1 MNAEIIG
8 VGSELLLGQIAN
20 TDAQYLSQ
28 KLSELGINVYYHT
41 VVGDNAE
48 RLKGVLHLAHHRSD
62 LIITTGGLGPT
73 MDDLTKETVA
83 EFLGLPMALDQKSL
97 DGIHCLFHTRGWP
110 MSHSNDKQAYFPEG
124 AIILPNE
131 NGTAPGAI
139 VEKEDHT
146 YVILPGP
153 PNELNPMFDGQVMP
167 YLSKKAGYVIHS
179 RVLKI
184 YGMGESSVEEK
195 IQDLLWKQSNPTI
208 APLAKMGEVTLRL
221 TVRCE
226 KGEDANALLDPVEK
240 EIRKRLGDI
249 VYGTDDDTLASVLI
263 EALREN
269 GKTLALAESCTG
281 GLVSK
286 MVTDVPGSSDIFR
299 EGVVTYGNEAKENR
313 LDVHTVSQY
322 GAVSEETAA
331 AMLEGLLASSGAD
344 IGAAITGIAGP
355 GGGTEEKPV
364 GLVYIA
370 VGDRESH
377 RVHTCHFH
385 RDRSRIR
392 HAAALFALD
401 QLRRWIQSTN

>member
-28 KLSELGINVYYHT
+28 QLSGLGINVFFHT
-41 VVGDNAE
+41 VVGDNAA
-48 RLKGVLHLAHHRSD
+48 RLKEVLGLAHKRSD

-83 EFLGLPMALDQKSL
+83 EFLGLPMILDQKSL

-110 MSHSNDKQAYFPEG
+110 LAPSNDKQAMFPKG
-124 AIILPNE
+124 AIILSNE

-139 VEKEDHT
+139 IEKDGRT

-153 PNELNPMFDGQVMP
+153 PFELNPMFEKSVMP
-167 YLSKKAGYVIHS
+167 YLSKKTGYVIHS

-184 YGMGESSVEEK
+184 YGMGESAVEES
-195 IQDLLWKQSNPTI
+195 ILDILEKQTNPTI

-221 TVRCE
+221 TVRCG
-226 KGEDANALLDPVEK
+226 KGEDAEALLRPVEE
-240 EIRKRLGDI
+240 EIRARLGDI
-249 VYGTDDDTLASVLI
+249 VYGVDDDTLASALI
-263 EALREN
+263 NTLRAN

-286 MVTDVPGSSDIFR
+286 MVTDVPGASDVFL
-299 EGVVTYGNEAKENR
+299 EGIVTYSNEAKENR
-313 LDVHTVSQY
+313 LDVHTVLQY
-322 GAVSEETAA
+322 GAVSPQTAG
-331 AMLEGLLASSGAD
+331 AMLKGLFATSDAD
-344 IGAAITGIAGP
+344 IGAAVTGIAGP

-370 VGDRESH
+370 IGDRKSH
-377 RVHTCHFH
+377 RVHTCSFH
-385 RDRSRIR
+385 RDRERIR
-392 HAAALFALD
+392 HAAAMFTLD
-401 QLRRWIQSTN
+401 QLRRWVNNS

>member
-28 KLSELGINVYYHT
+28 KLSELGVNVFYHT

-48 RLKGVLHLAHHRSD
+48 RLKGVLALAHERSD

-83 EFLGLPMALDQKSL
+83 EFLKLPMVLDQKSL
-97 DGIHCLFHTRGWP
+97 EGIHCLFHTRGWP
-110 MSHSNDKQAYFPEG
+110 MAPSNDKQAMFPEG
-124 AIILPNE
+124 AFILPND

-139 VEKEDHT
+139 VVKDGRT

-153 PNELNPMFDGQVMP
+153 PNELNPMFNDQVMP

-195 IQDLLWKQSNPTI
+195 IQDILMEQSNPTI

-226 KGEDANALLDPVEK
+226 KGDDADALLDPVENK
-240 EIRKRLGDI
+240 IRERLGDV
-249 VYGTDDDTLASVLI
+249 VYGVDDDDLASALI
-263 EALREN
+263 ASLREN
-269 GKTLALAESCTG
+269 GKKLALAESCTG

-286 MVTDVPGSSDIFR
+286 MITDIPGSSDVYR
-299 EGVVTYGNEAKENR
+299 EGVVTYSNEAKASR
-313 LDVHTVSQY
+313 LGVTTVPKY

-331 AMLEGLLASSGAD
+331 AMLTGLLASSDAD
-344 IGAAITGIAGP
+344 VGAAITGIAGP
-355 GGGTEEKPV
+355 GGGTDEKPV

-370 VGDRESH
+370 VGDRDSPE
-377 RVHTCHFH
+377 VHTCHFH
-385 RDRSRIR
+385 RDRGRIR
-392 HAAALFALD
+392 HVAALYTLD
-401 QLRRWIQSTN
+401 QLRRWVSSTR

>member
-28 KLSELGINVYYHT
+28 QLSSLGINVFFHT
-41 VVGDNAE
+41 VVGDNAA
-48 RLKGVLHLAHHRSD
+48 RLKEVLGLAHKRSD

-73 MDDLTKETVA
+73 MDDLTKETVS
-83 EFLGLPMALDQKSL
+83 EFLGLPMVLDQKSL

-110 MSHSNDKQAYFPEG
+110 LSPSNDKQAMFPEG

-139 VEKEDHT
+139 VEKDGRT

-153 PNELNPMFDGQVMP
+153 PFELNPMFEKHVMP
-167 YLSKKAGYVIHS
+167 YLSKKTGYVIRS

-184 YGMGESSVEEK
+184 YGMGESAVEES
-195 IQDLLWKQSNPTI
+195 ILDILEKQTNPTI

-221 TVRCE
+221 TVRC
-226 KGEDANALLDPVEK
+226 GRVEDADALLRPVEE
-240 EIRKRLGDI
+240 EIRARLGDI
-249 VYGTDDDTLASVLI
+249 VYGVDDDTLASALI
-263 EALREN
+263 DTLRAN

-286 MVTDVPGSSDIFR
+286 LVTDVPGASDVFL
-299 EGVVTYGNEAKENR
+299 EGIVTYSNEAKKNR
-313 LDVHTVSQY
+313 LDVHTVPQC
-322 GAVSEETAA
+322 GAVSPQTAE
-331 AMLEGLLASSGAD
+331 AMLKGLLATSRAD
-344 IGAAITGIAGP
+344 LGAAITGIAGP
-355 GGGTEEKPV
+355 GGGTDEKPV

-377 RVHTCHFH
+377 RVHTCSFH
-385 RDRSRIR
+385 RDRERIR
-392 HAAALFALD
+392 HAAALFTLD
-401 QLRRWIQSTN
+401 QLRRWINNS

>member
-8 VGSELLLGQIAN
+8 VGSELLLGQIVN
-20 TDAQYLSQ
+20 TDAQYVSQ

-48 RLKGVLHLAHHRSD
+48 RLKDVLALAHERSD

-83 EFLGLPMALDQKSL
+83 DFLGLPMILDQESL
-97 DGIHCLFHTRGWP
+97 EGIHCLFHTRGWP
-110 MSHSNDKQAYFPEG
+110 MAPNNDKQAMFPEG
-124 AIILPNE
+124 AQILPNP

-139 VEKEDHT
+139 VEKDGRT

-153 PNELNPMFDGQVMP
+153 PNELNPMFDDHVMA
-167 YLSKKAGYVIHS
+167 YLSKKTGYVIHS

-184 YGMGESSVEEK
+184 YGMGESSVEDA
-195 IQDLLWKQSNPTI
+195 IQDILKEQTNPTI

-226 KGEDANALLDPVEK
+226 KGDDADALLDPVEN
-240 EIRKRLGDI
+240 EIRDRLGDV
-249 VYGTDDDTLASVLI
+249 VYGVDDDDLASVLI
-263 EALREN
+263 ASLRQQ

-286 MVTDVPGSSDIFR
+286 MITDIPGCSDVFR
-299 EGVVTYGNEAKENR
+299 EGLVTYSNKAKASR
-313 LDVHTVSQY
+313 LHVATVPQY

-331 AMLEGLLASSGAD
+331 AMLAGLLESGDAD
-344 IGAAITGIAGP
+344 FGAAITGIAGP

-370 VGDRESH
+370 VGDRVSH
-377 RVHTCHFH
+377 QVYTCHFH
-385 RDRSRIR
+385 RDRERIR
-392 HAAALFALD
+392 HAAALFTLD
-401 QLRRWIQSTN
+401 KLRRWVNRKK

>member
-48 RLKGVLHLAHHRSD
+48 RLKGVLTLARERSD

-83 EFLGLPMALDQKSL
+83 EFLELPMILDQKSL
-97 DGIHCLFHTRGWP
+97 EGIHCLFHTRGWP
-110 MSHSNDKQAYFPEG
+110 MAHSNDKQAYFPEG
-124 AIILPNE
+124 SVILPNP

-139 VEKEDHT
+139 VAKDGRT

-153 PNELNPMFDGQVMP
+153 PNELNPMVDDQVMP
-167 YLSKKAGYVIHS
+167 YLSRKAGYVIHS

-184 YGMGESSVEEK
+184 YGMGESRVEET
-195 IQDLLWKQSNPTI
+195 IQDILMEQTNPTI

-221 TVRCE
+221 TVRCD
-226 KGEDANALLDPVEK
+226 KDDDADALLDPVEGK
-240 EIRKRLGDI
+240 IRDRLGDV
-249 VYGTDDDTLASVLI
+249 VYGVDDDDLASVLI
-263 EALREN
+263 ASLREK

-286 MVTDVPGSSDIFR
+286 MMTDVPGSSDVFR
-299 EGVVTYGNEAKENR
+299 ECAVTYSNEAKVSR
-313 LDVHTVSQY
+313 LHVDTVPQY

-331 AMLEGLLASSGAD
+331 AMLKGLLAGSDAD

-370 VGDRESH
+370 VGDRDSQ
-377 RVHTCHFH
+377 RVHVCNFH
-385 RDRSRIR
+385 RDRRRIR
-392 HAAALFALD
+392 HAATLFTLD
-401 QLRRWIQSTN
+401 KLRRWLNQ

>member
-1 MNAEIIG
+1 M
-8 VGSELLLGQIAN
+8 
-20 TDAQYLSQ
+20 
-28 KLSELGINVYYHT
+28 
-41 VVGDNAE
+41 VGDNAK
-48 RLKGVLHLAHHRSD
+48 RLTDVLDLAHRRSD

-83 EFLGLPMALDQKSL
+83 EFLGLPMVLDRKSL

-110 MSHSNDKQAYFPEG
+110 MAPNNDKQAMFPEG
-124 AIILPNE
+124 AVILPNE
-131 NGTAPGAI
+131 NGTAPGAV
-139 VEKEDHT
+139 VEKDGRT

-153 PNELNPMFDGQVMP
+153 PNELNPMFNDQVVP
-167 YLSKKAGYVIHS
+167 YLSKKAGYLIHS

-184 YGMGESSVEEK
+184 YGMGESSVEEA
-195 IQDLLWKQSNPTI
+195 IQDILLEQSNPTI

-226 KGEDANALLDPVEK
+226 KGEDADALLDPVEAK
-240 EIRKRLGDI
+240 IRERLGDI
-249 VYGTDDDTLASVLI
+249 VYGTDDDTLASALI
-263 EALREN
+263 ASLREK

-286 MVTDVPGSSDIFR
+286 MVTDIPGSSDVFR
-299 EGVVTYGNEAKENR
+299 EGVVTYSNEAKEKR
-313 LDVHTVSQY
+313 LNVHTVPQY

-331 AMLEGLLASSGAD
+331 AMLEGLLKTSDAD

-370 VGDRESH
+370 VGDRASH
-377 RVHTCHFH
+377 RVHACHFH
-385 RDRSRIR
+385 RDRGRIR
-392 HAAALFALD
+392 HAAALYSRWTSFAGG
-401 QLRRWIQSTN
+401 STAIE

>member
-20 TDAQYLSQ
+20 TDAQYVSQ

-41 VVGDNAE
+41 VVGDNAG
-48 RLKGVLHLAHHRSD
+48 RLKGVLALAHERSD

-83 EFLGLPMALDQKSL
+83 DFLELPMVLDQESL
-97 DGIHCLFHTRGWP
+97 EGIHCLFHTRGWP
-110 MSHSNDKQAYFPEG
+110 MAPSNDKQAMFPEG
-124 AIILPNE
+124 AVILPNP

-139 VEKEDHT
+139 VEKDGRT

-153 PNELNPMFDGQVMP
+153 PNELNPMFDDQVMP

-184 YGMGESSVEEK
+184 YGMGESSVEDK
-195 IQDLLWKQSNPTI
+195 IQDILREQSNPTI

-226 KGEDANALLDPVEK
+226 KGEDSDALLDPVENK
-240 EIRKRLGDI
+240 IRERLGDV
-249 VYGTDDDTLASVLI
+249 VYGVDDDDLASVLI
-263 EALREN
+263 AALRQK
-269 GKTLALAESCTG
+269 GKTLTLAESCTG

-286 MVTDVPGSSDIFR
+286 MITDIPGSSDVFR
-299 EGVVTYGNEAKENR
+299 EGVVTYSNEAKASR
-313 LDVHTVSQY
+313 LNVTTVPQY

-331 AMLEGLLASSGAD
+331 AMLTGLLATSDAD
-344 IGAAITGIAGP
+344 FGAAITGIAGP

-370 VGDRESH
+370 VGDRDSH
-377 RVHTCHFH
+377 QVHTCRFH
-385 RDRSRIR
+385 RDRGRIR
-392 HAAALFALD
+392 HAAALFTLD
-401 QLRRWIQSTN
+401 QLRRWTDSTK